1 MKILL
6 VFLIAFVSISAIMS
20 MHAAAFGWEFGEFQ
34 KGDVFVYNVCDY
46 ITVDRTTKTQTKCY
60 ALTIN
65 IIEQVNVSFG
75 TAWIAQVSIIN
86 DETSWNDVI
95 LIDDGFNIYSFENK
109 YVSSSLSNTVFWL
122 THDAHI
128 QSIDTVIGNTVSSTL
143 PAFGKT
149 DIMVGDFESF
159 DDYTAYDL
167 VFSGN
172 NISGVVVI
180 RDDTYLPSKAS
191 VFAEK
196 RTGKI
201 PLFSFELK
209 SYSTPLSLP
218 IIISSAPSLSVPVL
232 KTPSEIPNLENP
244 ISEIPNLENPISEI
258 PNLET
263 PSEIPNLENPISEIP
278 NLETPSEIPNLET
291 PSEIPNLENPTF
303 EDKFDLFVFFNNFY
317 NGMLRF
323 FKINP

>member
-1 MKILL
+1 MNILL

-60 ALTIN
+60 DLTIN

-128 QSIDTVIGNTVSSTL
+128 QSIDTVIGNTMSSTL

-159 DDYTAYDL
+159 DDYTTYDL

-218 IIISSAPSLSVPVL
+218 IITSSIPSLSVPVL
-232 KTPSEIPNLENP
+232 ETSVIPNLETF
-244 ISEIPNLENPISEI
+244 EI

-263 PSEIPNLENPISEIP
+263 FEIP
-278 NLETPSEIPNLET
+278 NLETFEIPDLET
-291 PSEIPNLENPTF
+291 FEIPDLETFEIPDLETFEIPDLENPTF